1 MGALLSNPIILG
13 LPLISFWKT
22 VEIITQV
29 SPTRGVLKRP
39 ATDPELPTTKV
50 GHWTMSIKVAAALVL
65 PCPRLSHILMHCN
78 VMLIRLH
85 LGTDLHQGAHLYLQ
99 SRCMKVANSV
109 RMLDH
114 GIE

>member
-1 MGALLSNPIILG
+1 MNLVINAYTIICLHPLLCLFHILDRRTTAKRVSARPVQGSISEEVGALLSNPIILG

-22 VEIITQV
+22 VEIKTQV

-65 PCPRLSHILMHCN
+65 P
-78 VMLIRLH
+78 
-85 LGTDLHQGAHLYLQ
+85 
-99 SRCMKVANSV
+99 
-109 RMLDH
+109 
-114 GIE
+114 

>member
-1 MGALLSNPIILG
+1 MGALLSNPITLG

-22 VEIITQV
+22 VEESKTQV

-65 PCPRLSHILMHCN
+65 P
-78 VMLIRLH
+78 
-85 LGTDLHQGAHLYLQ
+85 
-99 SRCMKVANSV
+99 
-109 RMLDH
+109 
-114 GIE
+114 